1 MTRARVGRVGG
12 RAVILALYGFLL
24 APLIPIVVVSFSN
37 EAMLSFP
44 PQIWGVR
51 WYLALLDNQKFMA
64 AFRVSLGIAL
74 TVTAISLAAG
84 LPAAFAVARLQ
95 FPGRDVLYALF
106 TAPLLLPSIV
116 LGLALLLVLVR
127 LRLTGT
133 YPGLI
138 VAHLVVTLPYV
149 IRIIATALATLPAD
163 VEAAAA
169 SLGASPARVIR
180 RVTLPLMLPAML
192 GAAALA
198 FLVSF
203 DEVVI
208 SLFVVGAKLT
218 TLPVEI
224 YRYVEFRT
232 DPQIAALSVVLMAI
246 TVAGVVLLERTV
258 GFLRAF
264 GR

>member
-1 MTRARVGRVGG
+1 VRRARLDRLGG
-12 RAVILALYGFLL
+12 RTLILALYLFLL

-37 EAMLSFP
+37 EAVLSFP
-44 PQIWGVR
+44 PQSWGMR
-51 WYLALLDNQKFMA
+51 WYVALLDNQKFIA
-64 AFRVSLGIAL
+64 AFRVSLAVAL
-74 TVTAISLAAG
+74 AVTAISLAAG
-84 LPAAFAVARLQ
+84 LPAAFAVARLR
-95 FPGRDVLYALF
+95 FPGRDALFALF

-127 LRLTGT
+127 LHLTGT

-138 VAHLVVTLPYV
+138 AAHLVVALPYV
-149 IRIIATALATLPAD
+149 IRIVATALGTLPAD
-163 VEAAAA
+163 LEAAAA
-169 SLGASPARVIR
+169 SLGASPARVFR
-180 RVTLPLMLPAML
+180 RVTLPLLLPAVI

-224 YRYVEFRT
+224 YHYVEFRT
-232 DPQIAALSVVLMAI
+232 DPQIAALSVVLIAI
-246 TVAGVVLLERTV
+246 TIACVVLLERSV
-258 GFLRAF
+258 GFLRAL